1 MTNSKKTIIFN
12 MRYISLDLTT
22 LNDLD
27 SIESVTSMAI
37 MFCDTGSEETKFL
50 EFNVLQKEY
59 VVKHEQIEK
68 ASGEFQKMVK
78 SERVSCYYEN
88 LIPYIWLHF
97 SGNGHDDADDLLI
110 VTNNVLERIN
120 IIKSVFG
127 SYNFDLFNVPKF
139 SIKESS
145 YSDICNLQREYFEK
159 YHQISK

>member
-1 MTNSKKTIIFN
+1 

-22 LNDLD
+22 VNDVD

-37 MFCDTGSEETKFL
+37 MFCDTDSEETKFL

-68 ASGEFQKMVK
+68 ASSEFLKIVK
-78 SERVSCYYEN
+78 EERVSCYYEN

-97 SGNGHDDADDLLI
+97 SANGHEDGDDLMI
-110 VTNNVLERIN
+110 VTNGLSGKIN
-120 IIKSVFG
+120 IIKSLFG
-127 SYNFDLFNVPKF
+127 AYNFDLFNIPKF
-139 SIKESS
+139 SIKESNH
-145 YSDICNLQREYFEK
+145 SDACDFQRVYFEK